1 MPQTRCKQFDYKSKN
16 ARLPVYNQPHD
27 STIVTAEIISVQ
39 CDKNSFP
46 SFETWKDKNHFVKR
60 IKRRKLHRKV
70 TNTYKTKERLD
81 FDVIV
86 TGAILFSLLPIISKT
101 LKSFFSPPFNV
112 RKWQLKPYTAFYNK
126 PTDF

>member
-1 MPQTRCKQFDYKSKN
+1 MK
-16 ARLPVYNQPHD
+16 
-27 STIVTAEIISVQ
+27 II
-39 CDKNSFP
+39 
-46 SFETWKDKNHFVKR
+46 R
-60 IKRRKLHRKV
+60 RRKLHRKV

-101 LKSFFSPPFNV
+101 LKSFLPPFNV